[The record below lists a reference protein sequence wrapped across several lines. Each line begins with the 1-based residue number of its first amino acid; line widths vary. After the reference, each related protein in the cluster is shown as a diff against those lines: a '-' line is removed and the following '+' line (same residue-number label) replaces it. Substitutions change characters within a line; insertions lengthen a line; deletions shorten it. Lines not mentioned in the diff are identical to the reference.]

1 MQYADIHFDVLNG
14 LICECRITEE
24 EGFYKISV
32 RYSED
37 GQWQHLTLQRR
48 GLRLY
53 KSYHSALKVS
63 EQLGFN
69 EVTVLRD

>member
-1 MQYADIHFDVLNG
+1 MQYSDIHFDVLNG
-14 LICECRITEE
+14 LISECRITEAD
-24 EGFYKISV
+24 GWYKISV
-32 RYSED
+32 HYSAEN
-37 GQWQHLTLQRR
+37 QWENLTLQRR

-69 EVTVLRD
+69 EVTVMR

>member
-14 LICECRITEE
+14 LISECRITEAD
-24 EGFYKISV
+24 GFYKISV

-37 GQWQHLTLQRR
+37 GQWQNLTLQRR

-69 EVTVLRD
+69 EVTVLRN